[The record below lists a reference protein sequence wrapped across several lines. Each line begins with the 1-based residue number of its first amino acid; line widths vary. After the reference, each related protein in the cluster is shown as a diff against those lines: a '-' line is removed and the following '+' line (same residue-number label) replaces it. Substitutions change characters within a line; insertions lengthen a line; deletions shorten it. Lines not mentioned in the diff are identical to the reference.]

1 MWASR
6 ARFVRRRGGRRV
18 RTGSPKKPSIG
29 SVGASL
35 SERCRLADPV
45 AEEVELRA
53 TCDSVT
59 DHLDLLDARGV
70 DHEGPLHPDAA
81 RDAPH
86 RDLTVQAATAHAHHR
101 ALEDL
106 DPLAIALD
114 HLDRDADSVPR
125 GDLRDVGHTRT
136 RPRSAAA
143 TPGSIA
149 AAVRRQQGARL
160 TDARW
165 RLRIPRHAARRVA

>member
-59 DHLDLLDARGV
+59 DHLDLLDARG
-70 DHEGPLHPDAA
+70 
-81 RDAPH
+81 
-86 RDLTVQAATAHAHHR
+86 DLVTGRLPATYQVR
-101 ALEDL
+101 A
-106 DPLAIALD
+106 
-114 HLDRDADSVPR
+114 VC
-125 GDLRDVGHTRT
+125 HTRT

-149 AAVRRQQGARL
+149 AALRRQQG
-160 TDARW
+160 
-165 RLRIPRHAARRVA
+165 RRPHV